1 MKRYLVIFFAFL
13 FANTNLFAQN
23 KQNPLTI
30 EKALSLHYRV
40 SNPSISPDEKRIAF
54 VVTEPIKGDTPPN
67 KDIWMYEIGT
77 NKLFQYTRS
86 PKSDNTPKW
95 SPDGQSLAFLSS
107 RNGKTQLFL
116 ISMNGGEAFPI
127 TKSKTPVRNF
137 EWSPDGKQ
145 IAYLA
150 AEPETEEEETKKED
164 KDDETV
170 VGDDKPTRLWIL
182 DVAEQ
187 TTVQK
192 TDQNWKIDDMKWQ
205 SNSQSLILKTQTLP
219 EPETPNP
226 SLVIFDLKENTF
238 STIKTPG
245 HAFWRGVQIS
255 PDDKHF
261 AYLGARTD
269 GPTSHDLFL
278 QPIGKDKPQNLTSK
292 ADLLVSRYQFQK
304 DGRIFFT
311 AQKGFYRRLYTIDND
326 KSINEYPLDQN
337 IDEFNVSSDG
347 MIAFISSGSTNP
359 EELWLSLKNQPPTQI
374 THFNE
379 SFEEFNMVKPEIVQY
394 KSFDGTVI
402 EGSFFK
408 PEGISGELP
417 LVVMVHGG
425 PTGAWTDSFRPGR
438 SWAQYFIERGYAVFC
453 PNIRGSVGYG
463 WKFIESNK
471 NDWGG
476 ADYKDIISGID
487 YLIGRGG
494 IDANRLGIAGWSYGG
509 YMTMWAVTQTNRFKA
524 AMAGAGLS
532 DLASEYGTEG
542 SAYYDRWYFG
552 TPYENLAN
560 FTKSSP
566 ITFIKNAKTP
576 TLIIQGENDTVDP
589 IGQSQQFY
597 RGLRHYGVTTELVTY
612 PREPHGFSEEK
623 HIVDYINRMLDWF
636 DKYIKND

>member
-1 MKRYLVIFFAFL
+1 MKRYLVILVLFL
-13 FANTNLFAQN
+13 IANTTLSAQN
-23 KQNPLTI
+23 KQEPLTI

-40 SNPSISPDEKRIAF
+40 SNPTISPDEKRIAF

-67 KDIWMYEIGT
+67 TDIWMYEIDT
-77 NKLFQYTRS
+77 KYLVQFTRS
-86 PKSDNTPKW
+86 PKSDNSPKW

-107 RNGKTQLFL
+107 RDGKTQVFL
-116 ISMNGGEAFPI
+116 ISMRGGEAFPI

-150 AEPETEEEETKKED
+150 AEPETEEEEKNKKD

-170 VGDDKPTRLWIL
+170 VGNDKPTRLWIL

-187 TTVQK
+187 TAVQK
-192 TDQNWKIDDMKWQ
+192 TDQNWIIEEMKWL
-205 SNSQSLILKTQTLP
+205 SNGQSLLLKTQTIP
-219 EPETPNP
+219 EPESPNP
-226 SLVIFDLKENTF
+226 SLGIFDLKGNTF
-238 STIKTPG
+238 SSIEAPG

-255 PDDKHF
+255 PDDKNF
-261 AYLGARTD
+261 AYLGPRTD

-278 QPIGKDKPQNLTSK
+278 QPIGKGQPQNLTSK
-292 ADLLVSRYQFQK
+292 EDILVNRFQFLK
-304 DGRIFFT
+304 DGRIFFI
-311 AQKGFYRRLYTIDND
+311 AQKGFYRKLYAINTDN
-326 KSINEYPLDQN
+326 SINEYPLNQN
-337 IDEFNVSSDG
+337 MDEFDASSDG

-359 EELWLSLKNQPPTQI
+359 EELWLSLNNQSPTQI

-379 SFEEFNMVKPEIVQY
+379 SFEEFNMIEPEVFQY

-402 EGSFFK
+402 EGSFYK
-408 PEGISGELP
+408 PEGINGELP

-425 PTGAWTDSFRPGR
+425 PTGAWTDGFRPGR

-476 ADYKDIISGID
+476 GDFKDIISGID
-487 YLIGRGG
+487 YLIARGG
-494 IDANRLGIAGWSYGG
+494 IDANKLGIAGWSYGG
-509 YMTMWAVTQTNRFKA
+509 YMSMWAVTQTSRFKA

-542 SAYYDRWYFG
+542 SAYYDRWFFG
-552 TPYENLAN
+552 TPYENLSN

-576 TLIIQGENDTVDP
+576 TLIIQGEDDTVDP

-636 DKYIKND
+636 DKYIKNE